1 MTYSV
6 VYFTT
11 KSMAHKRE
19 AFKDLTQAC
28 LRMARISKR
37 KGFIAGVLLDSN
49 GDVLSAKRCA
59 LITQHASI
67 TCVGASV

>member
-19 AFKDLTQAC
+19 AIEDLTQAC

-49 GDVLSAKRCA
+49 GDVLTAKRCA
-59 LITQHASI
+59 LTTHHTAI
-67 TCVGASV
+67 TCVGASA

>member
-11 KSMAHKRE
+11 ESMAHKRE
-19 AFKDLTQAC
+19 TFEDLTQAC

-37 KGFIAGVLLDSN
+37 KGFIAGVLLASD
-49 GDVLSAKRCA
+49 GDVLTAKRCA
-59 LITQHASI
+59 AI
-67 TCVGASV
+67 TCVGAGV